1 MRLRWAG
8 ATEPIG
14 PSWGC
19 LRLRQGPRTHAIRE
33 LKPISQRAVSYDSYR
48 TTAGGRGSR
57 PQRDPAMISVSEAAV
72 GQLKELIPQE
82 PQAKVGLRVFI
93 QSGGCSGFSYGMGLD
108 DNPPRED
115 DEVVSVSGLNVYI
128 DEYSAQYLEG
138 AEIDY
143 VDALMGGGFTIH
155 NPNATRTCGCGHS
168 FQTADGAGEA
178 RACGH

>member
-1 MRLRWAG
+1 
-8 ATEPIG
+8 
-14 PSWGC
+14 
-19 LRLRQGPRTHAIRE
+19 
-33 LKPISQRAVSYDSYR
+33 
-48 TTAGGRGSR
+48 
-57 PQRDPAMISVSEAAV
+57 MISVSEAAV
-72 GQLKELIPQE
+72 GKLKELIPQE

-115 DEVVSVSGLNVYI
+115 DEVVTVSGLSVYI